1 MVCDCTNCTTL
12 SICFMCTHNTWF
24 AASLLVL
31 RWKRAQ
37 GTLALADQSLNK
49 ALSTSAGESQ
59 LSQCVHYDTYCLIII
74 TIIVSNT
81 CNFTVIHSV

>member
-1 MVCDCTNCTTL
+1 M
-12 SICFMCTHNTWF
+12 WF

-59 LSQCVHYDTYCLIII
+59 FSQCVHYDTYCLI
-74 TIIVSNT
+74 
-81 CNFTVIHSV
+81 